1 MSNNFSLYFFFKEIL
16 SLHHFYNTLVT
27 DDAVNITSELHDP
40 NAWKSL
46 LRNKKE
52 KDLTEST
59 GVVLAEYPPKVKLEL
74 FSQL

>member
-1 MSNNFSLYFFFKEIL
+1 M
-16 SLHHFYNTLVT
+16 TLN
-27 DDAVNITSELHDP
+27 DAINITSELHDSK
-40 NAWKSL
+40 ARKSL

-59 GVVLAEYPPKVKLEL
+59 GVAPAEYPPNVKLEL